1 MAQARWKKR
10 NVRVISEEQ
19 LQASSGK
26 LQANQK
32 QVIEMDFEKLV
43 VWQRAKAL
51 SVSLYKEM
59 INCPDLAFRSQI
71 TRSGLSVPSNIA
83 EGMERFTA
91 KEKCRFLSIAKASCG
106 ELRTQLIIGSE
117 LVTSLSHLQQLGLLK
132 PASFRKCCAG

>member
-1 MAQARWKKR
+1 
-10 NVRVISEEQ
+10 
-19 LQASSGK
+19 
-26 LQANQK
+26 
-32 QVIEMDFEKLV
+32 MDFEKLV

-106 ELRTQLIIGSE
+106 ELRTQLIIASE
-117 LVTSLSHLQQLGLLK
+117 IGYVAEPLAAAWIIETRELSKMLCGLINK
-132 PASFRKCCAG
+132 ISE